1 MDALFSF
8 LFGPYAPLARHIFH
22 TATTYI
28 FILFCLYVVKSVLEA
43 LFPLTDTAAT
53 VLHFIDNY
61 AALLG
66 LIGFV
71 VWVTIDIASLLRHRF
86 QTNGPPDTGVNG

>member
-1 MDALFSF
+1 
-8 LFGPYAPLARHIFH
+8 
-22 TATTYI
+22 
-28 FILFCLYVVKSVLEA
+28 
-43 LFPLTDTAAT
+43 LTDTAAT

-86 QTNGPPDTGVNG
+86 QTNEPPDTGVNG